1 MPIRQSKQKLPAYVE
16 SKRRSH
22 LNKQVNHEISGKK
35 LQAPCSLG
43 YQSEYMRKTRLL
55 KGTATITGLENFLSI
70 SPTPLCSRFDVSP
83 ILFYSQLLQPPKYRT
98 WHLLRRSGSRQTFT
112 GLGALTVERLRME
125 VVNCCLKGTST
136 VGELPS
142 SFSGLDCPSLPRLP
156 SIRGSSSSSS

>member
-1 MPIRQSKQKLPAYVE
+1 MRSLERNSKP
-16 SKRRSH
+16 H
-22 LNKQVNHEISGKK
+22 
-35 LQAPCSLG
+35 QAPCSLG
-43 YQSEYMRKTRLL
+43 NQSEYMRKTRLL
-55 KGTATITGLENFLSI
+55 KATITGLENFLSI

-98 WHLLRRSGSRQTFT
+98 WHLLRRSRSRQTFT

-156 SIRGSSSSSS
+156 SIRGGSSSSS